1 MKGQQKTFACG
12 FGAGHFAA
20 PHTRRFAHSV
30 LCATMIAGAIFM
42 SAPALAA
49 SQAQAVAAEGVVVV
63 GTAPLP
69 GTGIDPNKLP
79 VTIQTITADTIAR
92 LGTADAA
99 TALNARFAN
108 VNINDNLDDP
118 FQPDLLYR
126 GFEASPVLG
135 TPAGLAVYQNGV
147 RINEAFGDTLNWDLV
162 PDFAIARIDVV
173 SANPV
178 YGLNALGGAVII
190 SMKTGFSARGASAEL
205 AAGSFGRRQA
215 TLQYASHRGSLG
227 IYVGARALNDHGWRR
242 NSADKVRQ
250 LYSVLSYQGRRLGLD
265 LSYSTADNSLAG
277 ESAVPVQEL
286 AISRALIFTNP
297 QLNVNRLQFLTLN
310 ATYAATRHLTVVGT
324 LYDRVFH
331 QSVVNGNTTNYIAC
345 TTAGFTDY
353 LCQSD
358 GMTPIHDQMSAL
370 VPDLSAGGSLPL
382 GELDF
387 GNTRSR
393 STGGAVQLS
402 DTAPLFGRGNQFTL
416 GGSFDHD
423 VTGYG
428 ARAEVGA
435 INSALAVL
443 RSGYFVRTPEGTPFA
458 ATPVALHASNTY
470 YEFYLTDTWELT
482 PALAL
487 TASGRVNVAHI
498 RLADQLGS
506 ALSGTSRFS
515 RFNPAFGLSYA
526 ISPAVNIYGGYSEGS
541 RVPTPAEIEC
551 SNPSAPCLL
560 PSSLSSDPPN
570 LRQVASHTYEAG
582 LRGRVVPGGAQGS
595 LSWTLSLFRTDV
607 THDIYAV
614 ATSLSSGYFQNI
626 GGTRRDGVDLA
637 LTYRR
642 RSWEVSFGYSHL
654 AATFQSNFLLPSPL
668 NRGANAQGNIPIRK
682 GDVLPGIPAN
692 RVKLAIFWHLTP
704 RWHLGATALYEGD
717 QYFRG
722 DEANLMKPLAGFAVL
737 NLEASYLFSHRV
749 AVFLNLDNVTNA
761 RYATFGV
768 LGDPTGVGA
777 SGVPGTA
784 GVPARPIDYRFES
797 PAAPVHVLFGVRI
810 QV

>member
-1 MKGQQKTFACG
+1 MKAPQKDLVRGCRGGLALPPSIGRPALSFMCG
-12 FGAGHFAA
+12 AMVIGA
-20 PHTRRFAHSV
+20 V
-30 LCATMIAGAIFM
+30 LG
-42 SAPALAA
+42 SSPALAA
-49 SQAQAVAAEGVVVV
+49 LKKPAAEAVVVV

-79 VTIQTITADTIAR
+79 MTIQTITAGAIAR

-99 TALNARFAN
+99 SALNARLSD

-135 TPAGLAVYQNGV
+135 TPAGLAVYQDGV

-162 PDFAIARIDVV
+162 PDFAIARMDVV

-190 SMKTGFSARGASAEL
+190 TMKNGFSTRGASAEL

-215 TLQYASHRGSLG
+215 TLQYASHRGRFG
-227 IYVGARALNDHGWRR
+227 IYVGARALNDRGWRQ

-250 LYSVLSYQGRRLGLD
+250 LYSVLSYQAHRLGLN
-265 LSYSTADNSLAG
+265 LSYSAADNSLAG

-286 AISRALIFTNP
+286 AISRSLIFTNP
-297 QLNVNRLQFLTLN
+297 QLNVNRLEFLTLN
-310 ATYAATRHLTVVGT
+310 ATFAATNRLSLGAT

-331 QSVVNGNTTNYIAC
+331 QSVVNGNTTSYIGC
-345 TTAGFTDY
+345 TTAAFTDY

-358 GMTPIHDQMSAL
+358 GTTPIHDQTGSL
-370 VPDLSAGGSLPL
+370 VPDLTVGSSRPL

-387 GNTRSR
+387 ESIRSR
-393 STGGAVQLS
+393 STGGALQLS
-402 DTAPLFGRGNQFTL
+402 DTTRLFGQGNHLTL
-416 GGSFDHD
+416 GGSIDHD

-428 ARAEVGA
+428 AGAEVGT
-435 INSALAVL
+435 INPALAVVS
-443 RSGYFVRTPEGTPFA
+443 SGYFVSTPEGLPFS
-458 ATPVALHASNTY
+458 ATPVALQASNTY
-470 YEFYLTDTWELT
+470 YGLYLTDTLDLT
-482 PALAL
+482 SSLAL
-487 TASGRVNVAHI
+487 TASGRYNYVHI

-515 RFNPAFGLSYA
+515 RFNPAVGLSYEV
-526 ISPAVNIYGGYSEGS
+526 SPAVDIYGGYSEGS

-570 LRQVASHTYEAG
+570 LRQVISHTYEAG
-582 LRGRVVPGGAQGS
+582 LRGAVHPGSAGRGRLA
-595 LSWTLSLFRTDV
+595 WTLSLFRTDV

-626 GGTRRDGVDLA
+626 GGTRRQGLDLG
-637 LTYRR
+637 LSYRR
-642 RSWEVSFGYSHL
+642 RSWEVSFGYSYL
-654 AATFQSNFLLPSPL
+654 AATFQSNFLLPSPF
-668 NRGANAQGNIPIRK
+668 NPGANGEGNIQIRK
-682 GDVLPGIPAN
+682 GDSLPGIPAN
-692 RVKLAIFWHLTP
+692 RVKLAIFYRLTR
-704 RWHLGATALYEGD
+704 RWHLGATALLEGN

-722 DEANLMKPLAGFAVL
+722 DEANLMKPLPGFAVL
-737 NLEASYLFSHRV
+737 NLEASYLLSRTV
-749 AVFLNLDNVTNA
+749 SVFLNLDNVTDA
-761 RYATFGV
+761 RYTTFGV

-777 SGVPGTA
+777 PGVPGSL
-784 GVPARPIDYRFES
+784 GVATQAINYRFES
-797 PAAPVHVLFGVRI
+797 PAAPLHALFGVRI